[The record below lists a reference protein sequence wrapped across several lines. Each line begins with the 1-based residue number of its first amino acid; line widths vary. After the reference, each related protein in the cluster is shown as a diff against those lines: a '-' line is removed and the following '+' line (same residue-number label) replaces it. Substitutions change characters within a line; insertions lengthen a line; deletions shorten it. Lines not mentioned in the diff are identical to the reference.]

1 MSSASASSL
10 LARPAALLPRAV
22 LGAAL
27 ACLTTA
33 WCHAQNVPHP
43 GHALSDASGR
53 ALQAGGGGMST
64 ELTTAAIGHP
74 VQGRGLTLANPDTT
88 SLWPHWEGRIGVV
101 LDRGNDGLSNPFAL
115 SPTVSTGL
123 KMHSLHLLSDYYFA
137 GGFRATAGLV
147 RGSTNLPWWP
157 SSQQGNTGLNLS
169 LQRIDLL
176 NVPGQERST
185 LSEDPYRT
193 VPYVGAGYST
203 RLTESSGV
211 GSWQFNADLGIISL
225 NSRNF
230 DRVRNV
236 FQGEQGI
243 EELIREL
250 RLRPVIK
257 FSVNYAF

>member
-1 MSSASASSL
+1 MPSATITQSPLHRPQASVT
-10 LARPAALLPRAV
+10 RAV

-33 WCHAQNVPHP
+33 WCHAQNVPQP
-43 GHALSDASGR
+43 GHALSGTPIR
-53 ALQAGGGGMST
+53 PTPGGGGMSH
-64 ELTTAAIGHP
+64 ELTTAAIGKP
-74 VQGRGLTLANPDTT
+74 AQGRGLTLANPDGT

-101 LDRGNDGLSNPFAL
+101 LDRGNEGSGSSFAL
-115 SPTVSTGL
+115 SPTVPTGL
-123 KMHSLHLLSDYYFA
+123 KVHSLHLLSDYYFA

-157 SSQQGNTGLNLS
+157 SGQQGNTGLNLS

-176 NVPGQERST
+176 NVPGQEHST
-185 LSEDPYRT
+185 LSDDPERT

-203 RLTESSGV
+203 RLTEASGI

-230 DRVRNV
+230 DRLRNV

-243 EELIREL
+243 DEILREL

>member
-1 MSSASASSL
+1 MPPAITLSPLRFPSALCVRALQSAAVICLSM
-10 LARPAALLPRAV
+10 AA
-22 LGAAL
+22 
-27 ACLTTA
+27 
-33 WCHAQNVPHP
+33 CHAQNVPQQ
-43 GHALSDASGR
+43 GHTLSGTPLHATYSS
-53 ALQAGGGGMST
+53 GGMSQ
-64 ELTTAAIGHP
+64 ELTTAAIGKP
-74 VQGRGLTLANPDTT
+74 AQGRGLKLADPDGT

-101 LDRGNDGLSNPFAL
+101 LDRGNAGAGGSFAL
-115 SPTVSTGL
+115 SPAAPTGL

-157 SSQQGNTGLNLS
+157 SGQQGNTGLNLS

-176 NVPGQERST
+176 NVPGQDRST
-185 LSEDPYRT
+185 LSEDPDRT

-203 RLTESSGV
+203 RLTEVSGM

-225 NSRNF
+225 NSRNI
-230 DRVRNV
+230 DRLRNV

-243 EELIREL
+243 DEILREL